1 MFKAKQETKEVVPLM
16 KVTLMREVQK
26 FRSGM
31 FWHCSNSKEA
41 F

>member
-1 MFKAKQETKEVVPLM
+1 MFKAKQEMRDVTLLMEVTPLM
-16 KVTLMREVQK
+16 EFQK